1 MLTRSLLIVALVG
14 LAQAAVQPSSDAPE
28 AEAAS
33 EAAPEQG
40 EPDAESEA
48 LVEGQR
54 QTLPT
59 YRTCTGNQGEV
70 VVCGRRGA
78 DSPYRIPKALRN
90 NKARSGGQ
98 SWGGRVGAM
107 EDASRA
113 GRPGSNSPVGSGGQ
127 SGQREEMLR
136 QWHEE
141 RREPKGE

>member
-1 MLTRSLLIVALVG
+1 MLSRSLLVIALVG
-14 LAQAAVQPSSDAPE
+14 LAQAAVQPATQAPE
-28 AEAAS
+28 PETAAEAA
-33 EAAPEQG
+33 AEQG
-40 EPDAESEA
+40 EPGAESEA
-48 LVEGQR
+48 LVQTQR
-54 QTLPT
+54 QQLPT

-70 VVCGRRGA
+70 VVCGRRGT

-90 NKARSGGQ
+90 TKARSGGQ

-113 GRPGSNSPVGSGGQ
+113 GRPGSNSAVGSAGQ

>member
-1 MLTRSLLIVALVG
+1 MTIRSLLIASLVG

-28 AEAAS
+28 AEVAS
-33 EAAPEQG
+33 EASADG

-54 QTLPT
+54 QSLPT

-70 VVCGRRGA
+70 VVCGRRGT

-90 NKARSGGQ
+90 TKARSGGQ
-98 SWGGRVGAM
+98 SWGGRVGAI

-127 SGQREEMLR
+127 TGQREEMLR
-136 QWHEE
+136 EWEEE
-141 RREPKGE
+141 RRAPTGE